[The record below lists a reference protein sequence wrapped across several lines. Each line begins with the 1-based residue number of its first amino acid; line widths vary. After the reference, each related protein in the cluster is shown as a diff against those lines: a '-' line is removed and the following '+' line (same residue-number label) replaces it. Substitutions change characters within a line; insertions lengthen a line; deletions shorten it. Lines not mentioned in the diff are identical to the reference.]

1 MGLNTKYIDG
11 ASEGKVGKMGENRQ
25 KNKGLCKKKHSPNTL

>member
-1 MGLNTKYIDG
+1 MDD

-25 KNKGLCKKKHSPNTL
+25 KIRDYARKSIAPTLYRN